1 MTWFGRPLRGLRL
14 FSKDV
19 TAIAHLL
26 VPAEIFGDPSRRAR
40 FPRPRSGANSRRRSS
55 MRRAVM
61 GSLVVGAVVSLLVK
75 MAWAQARDL
84 DATLMIWP
92 TRGRTIR

>member
-1 MTWFGRPLRGLRL
+1 
-14 FSKDV
+14 
-19 TAIAHLL
+19 
-26 VPAEIFGDPSRRAR
+26 
-40 FPRPRSGANSRRRSS
+40 

-75 MAWAQARDL
+75 VARAHAKDL

-92 TRGRTIR
+92 TRRRTIR